1 VEDPLLSNTV
11 DLLKNELEKVRR
23 QNLLLTAKLWKEQDK
38 LIRLQPLVAHLENLD
53 HVAMEDNLVMS
64 QWRKQK
70 NDNQRFHGL
79 IHAAIDLV
87 IKEDRNFCRWKD
99 SRLTMELSYAFSI

>member
-1 VEDPLLSNTV
+1 
-11 DLLKNELEKVRR
+11 
-23 QNLLLTAKLWKEQDK
+23 
-38 LIRLQPLVAHLENLD
+38 
-53 HVAMEDNLVMS
+53 MEDNLVMS